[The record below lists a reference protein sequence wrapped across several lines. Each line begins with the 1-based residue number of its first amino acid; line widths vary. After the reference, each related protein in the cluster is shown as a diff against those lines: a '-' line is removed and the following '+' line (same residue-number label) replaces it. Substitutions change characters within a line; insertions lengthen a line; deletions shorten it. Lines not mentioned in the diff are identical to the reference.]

1 MRIVLFLC
9 LNVKFI
15 IMKYIIYFIIVKK
28 KNLYYI
34 FLFIFIYLF

>member
-15 IMKYIIYFIIVKK
+15 IMKYILYFIIVKK